1 MKKLLSIFFASIM
14 LFSNMGFSI
23 ASHYCQGQL
32 VNTQLVHGTDNL
44 GCCMA
49 QMDNQLPEDCKSP
62 DIQKSVKKKGCC
74 ENEYQS
80 LDIDDNF
87 SSKQVLSKATP
98 QLIAVFIYVYFQLNS
113 SDSDI
118 DFAYSD
124 YSPPPLEQ
132 DIQVL
137 YQTFLL

>member
-1 MKKLLSIFFASIM
+1 
-14 LFSNMGFSI
+14 MGFSI

-32 VNTQLVHGTDNL
+32 VKSQLVHGTDNF

-49 QMDNQLPEDCKSP
+49 KMDNQLPEECNFP
-62 DIQKSVKKKGCC
+62 DIQKPVKKKGCC

-80 LDIDDNF
+80 LDIDDDF
-87 SSKQVLSKATP
+87 SSKQVLSKAHP
-98 QLIAVFIYVYFQLNS
+98 QLIAVFIYVYYHLNT
-113 SDSDI
+113 SDSNSDI
-118 DFAYSD
+118 AYSD

-132 DIQVL
+132 DTQVL